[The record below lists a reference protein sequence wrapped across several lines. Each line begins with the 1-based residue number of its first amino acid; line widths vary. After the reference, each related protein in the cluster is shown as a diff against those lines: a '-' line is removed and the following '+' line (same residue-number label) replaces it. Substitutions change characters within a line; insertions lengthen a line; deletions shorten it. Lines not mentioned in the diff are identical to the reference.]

1 MYEISFHTKISS
13 AWFTG
18 LSIVFSSFPVFG
30 QFEST
35 KLSSIRKG
43 LDGKV
48 RIFSPSK
55 ISSFTVLVRQECER
69 QKCERHQCEANSAN
83 ANSAKGS
90 TVRRDKSANVNSA
103 NAGSAMR
110 HRCEK
115 SATAVRMTTVRKRHC
130 AVTCFT
136 GKSPSSG
143 IVKAT
148 FLHLCNPFP
157 NHNLTEI
164 LLPVTCRSSRRELY
178 QTKHKRMNQ
187 HHLYTG
193 MY

>member
-1 MYEISFHTKISS
+1 MVLVRGRGRRMAAARDCERE
-13 AWFTG
+13 FT
-18 LSIVFSSFPVFG
+18 
-30 QFEST
+30 
-35 KLSSIRKG
+35 
-43 LDGKV
+43 
-48 RIFSPSK
+48 
-55 ISSFTVLVRQECER
+55 LVRQECER

-103 NAGSAMR
+103 NASSAMR

-148 FLHLCNPFP
+148 FLPLCNPFP
-157 NHNLTEI
+157 NHNLTEMP
-164 LLPVTCRSSRRELY
+164 LP
-178 QTKHKRMNQ
+178 KP
-187 HHLYTG
+187 
-193 MY
+193 

>member
-1 MYEISFHTKISS
+1 MKTLEAKPFDQNAENWK
-13 AWFTG
+13 WENRLFTW
-18 LSIVFSSFPVFG
+18 
-30 QFEST
+30 
-35 KLSSIRKG
+35 
-43 LDGKV
+43 
-48 RIFSPSK
+48 
-55 ISSFTVLVRQECER
+55 TVLVAGASANRHARRLVRQGCER

-103 NAGSAMR
+103 NASSAMP

-115 SATAVRMTTVRKRHC
+115 SATAVRMTTVRKRHCSC

-148 FLHLCNPFP
+148 FLPLCNPFP
-157 NHNLTEI
+157 NHNLTEMPLPKPSNPHPNPRTKTGWRVI
-164 LLPVTCRSSRRELY
+164 RIDFHGLFFDDLLGSVTLPLS
-178 QTKHKRMNQ
+178 
-187 HHLYTG
+187 
-193 MY
+193 

>member
-1 MYEISFHTKISS
+1 MFLFANI
-13 AWFTG
+13 
-18 LSIVFSSFPVFG
+18 
-30 QFEST
+30 
-35 KLSSIRKG
+35 
-43 LDGKV
+43 DGKCLFHYHSLDMMHICIYV
-48 RIFSPSK
+48 L
-55 ISSFTVLVRQECER
+55 LVRQECER

-103 NAGSAMR
+103 NASSAMR

-136 GKSPSSG
+136 GKNPSSG

-148 FLHLCNPFP
+148 FLPLCNPPFP
-157 NHNLTEI
+157 NHNLTEMP
-164 LLPVTCRSSRRELY
+164 LP
-178 QTKHKRMNQ
+178 KP
-187 HHLYTG
+187 
-193 MY
+193 